1 MASKRS
7 IWFHLGHAFERA
19 RLGTPPKRSIAAL
32 AERGRSERGPTRR
45 DRHDVEARAGLP
57 SADDLMAAG
66 IAMLVDRALAGWG
79 KRSEPGFTRLARAG
93 MAGAAAALV
102 VDLVRPLL
110 RGQAELPVIDRETA
124 SRLVA
129 GVGQG
134 LVYASIVEPRVPG
147 PAAVKGALYGSAEY
161 AMDPMGGLA
170 GLLGSHTPHGGLPVI
185 GAVVDGLDR
194 HDRAYL
200 EHVVFGIALAL
211 IYESSV
217 SSKGILP
224 DGV

>member
-1 MASKRS
+1 MAPKRS
-7 IWFHLGHAFERA
+7 IWFHLGHAFEKA
-19 RLGTPPKRSIAAL
+19 RLGAPPTRSVTGL
-32 AERGRSERGPTRR
+32 AGRGRSERGAARR
-45 DRHDVEARAGLP
+45 DHGTVEARAAIP

-66 IAMLVDRALAGWG
+66 VAMLVDRALAGWG

-110 RGQAELPVIDRETA
+110 NGRAEMPVIDRETA

-147 PAAVKGALYGSAEY
+147 PAAIKGALYGSAEY

-170 GLLGSHTPHGGLPVI
+170 GLLGSHTPHGRLPVI

-217 SSKGILP
+217 SSNGIRP
-224 DGV
+224 EGV